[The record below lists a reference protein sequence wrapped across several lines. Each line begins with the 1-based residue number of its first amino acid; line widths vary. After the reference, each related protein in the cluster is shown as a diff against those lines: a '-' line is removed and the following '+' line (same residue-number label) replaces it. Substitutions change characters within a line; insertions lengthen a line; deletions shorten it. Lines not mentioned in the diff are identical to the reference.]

1 MWVSPSHSS
10 LAWLLDLNCC
20 RFHSWQK
27 GEREPTAPVANFTI
41 YLPVRPLQ
49 RGGPRGMIPRS
60 CVLQA
65 SGQEVPRSLRRA
77 KLALGLSSLGPAELV
92 FSTCRLSLAFHLNL
106 LGSLE
111 LGQLIQSHTWVAY
124 QNSSPRTFMLP
135 KSFIMSIMTYHP
147 PGLSINIMEI
157 YSPAWFIKMKMGH
170 FLWFSEYFRSSVTS
184 WIQISFLRRR

>member
-20 RFHSWQK
+20 RFQLTEGRK
-27 GEREPTAPVANFTI
+27 GADCPCCKLYHLPPSEAAAERWT
-41 YLPVRPLQ
+41 
-49 RGGPRGMIPRS
+49 PRNDPQD
-60 CVLQA
+60 VLRV

-92 FSTCRLSLAFHLNL
+92 LSTCRLSLAFHLNL
-106 LGSLE
+106 PGSLE
-111 LGQLIQSHTWVAY
+111 LGQLIQGHTWVAY